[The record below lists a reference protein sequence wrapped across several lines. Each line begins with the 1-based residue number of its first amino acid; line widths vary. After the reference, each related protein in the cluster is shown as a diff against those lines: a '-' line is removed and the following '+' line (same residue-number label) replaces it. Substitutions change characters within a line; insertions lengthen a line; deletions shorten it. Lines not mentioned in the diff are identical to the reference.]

1 MTAISSNLRIKL
13 LLLFFSKYAKNPAL
27 SFFKK
32 GRCINAKQGRYAIN
46 GFKKL
51 DSYKEER

>member
-1 MTAISSNLRIKL
+1 MSNVLGIDVGKADIMVAL
-13 LLLFFSKYAKNPAL
+13 LVD
-27 SFFKK
+27 K

-46 GFKKL
+46 EFKKL

>member
-1 MTAISSNLRIKL
+1 MQNVLLRPLHNKQ
-13 LLLFFSKYAKNPAL
+13 KETYM
-27 SFFKK
+27 K

>member
-1 MTAISSNLRIKL
+1 MR
-13 LLLFFSKYAKNPAL
+13 
-27 SFFKK
+27 SFNQEITIK

-51 DSYKEER
+51 DSYKEEALLNKYSVKEEMDVHR

>member
-1 MTAISSNLRIKL
+1 MKLQIIATTQPFFNL
-13 LLLFFSKYAKNPAL
+13 
-27 SFFKK
+27 K